1 MIGPLSSQLNAIKWG
16 EFKLGDLFEKLD
28 LKFKK
33 KIFNKQKDISKV
45 QTSEF
50 DLPLVNAKNGD
61 NGIMYYGRSS
71 DFESAEM
78 TIDIVNDGAV
88 STANVY
94 PQPLK
99 TGVLYNAYLI
109 KPKFTPTRETL
120 LFFTPC
126 IYKAIKLKFS
136 YENKASWNKV
146 KNELISLPLKPTA
159 NTQTLKDIDFD
170 FMEKFIAEL
179 EQCRLAELEQCRLAE
194 LEAYLKATG
203 LENTTLSSEE
213 ENALNVFNNSGGGN
227 TPCGLTWQSFRLG
240 DLFEKLDL
248 KFKKKI
254 FNKQKDISKVQTSE
268 FDLPLVN
275 AKNGDNGIMYY
286 GRSSDFESAEM
297 TIDIVNDGAVST
309 ANVYPQP
316 LKTGVLYNAYLI
328 KPKFTPT
335 RETLLFFT
343 PCIYKAIKL
352 KFSYENKASW
362 NKVKNELISLP
373 LKPTANTQTLED
385 VDFHFMRTLINALM
399 KQIIQG
405 VAQYCGAKI
414 QATKEIISQ
423 EMPTQKDSLF

>member
-16 EFKLGDLFEKLD
+16 EFKLGDLFEASNGDFDIQKRHINHKGEFVITAGLSNNSVLGQSDIKAKVFESHTITIDMFGCAFYRSFPYKMVTHARVFSLKPKFEINHKIGLFLSTLFFGYPKKFGYENMCSWVKIKNDKVILPLKPTANAQTLKDIDFDFMEKFIAELEQCRLAELEAYLKATGLENTTLSSDEENALNVFNGNHSGGNTPCGLTWQHFKLGDLFEKLD

-159 NTQTLKDIDFD
+159 NTQTLEDIDFD
-170 FMEKFIAEL
+170 
-179 EQCRLAELEQCRLAE
+179 
-194 LEAYLKATG
+194 
-203 LENTTLSSEE
+203 
-213 ENALNVFNNSGGGN
+213 
-227 TPCGLTWQSFRLG
+227 
-240 DLFEKLDL
+240 
-248 KFKKKI
+248 
-254 FNKQKDISKVQTSE
+254 
-268 FDLPLVN
+268 
-275 AKNGDNGIMYY
+275 
-286 GRSSDFESAEM
+286 
-297 TIDIVNDGAVST
+297 
-309 ANVYPQP
+309 
-316 LKTGVLYNAYLI
+316 
-328 KPKFTPT
+328 
-335 RETLLFFT
+335 
-343 PCIYKAIKL
+343 
-352 KFSYENKASW
+352 
-362 NKVKNELISLP
+362 
-373 LKPTANTQTLED
+373 
-385 VDFHFMRTLINALM
+385 FMRTLINALM
-399 KQIIQG
+399 KQTIQG
-405 VAQYCGAKI
+405 VVQYCDAQIK
-414 QATKEIISQ
+414 ATKEIISQ
-423 EMPTQKDSLF
+423 ETPTQKDSLF

>member
-1 MIGPLSSQLNAIKWG
+1 MIGPLNSQLNAIKWG

-159 NTQTLKDIDFD
+159 NTQTLDGIDFH
-170 FMEKFIAEL
+170 FMEKFI
-179 EQCRLAELEQCRLAE
+179 AELEQCRLAE

-203 LENTTLSSEE
+203 LSNTTLSNDE
-213 ENALNVFNNSGGGN
+213 ENALNVFNGKNSGGN

-240 DLFEKLDL
+240 DLFEVLSS
-248 KFKKKI
+248 KKI
-254 FNKQKDISKVQTSE
+254 YHANTIKIHDTQIEGSYPYVVRAAT
-268 FDLPLVN
+268 N
-275 AKNGDNGIMYY
+275 NGIK
-286 GRSSDFESAEM
+286 GFI
-297 TIDIVNDGAVST
+297 IDDPTFTNEKNTLSFAQDTFTVF
-309 ANVYPQP
+309 YQKQP
-316 LKTGVLYNAYLI
+316 YFTGNKVKIL
-328 KPKFTPT
+328 KPKFAFKSPKI
-335 RETLLFFT
+335 LHF
-343 PCIYKAIKL
+343 ISAILQFIL
-352 KFSYENKASW
+352 KPLTWGLGSTTESIAEFKF
-362 NKVKNELISLP
+362 SLP
-373 LKPTANTQTLED
+373 LKPTAKTQTLD
-385 VDFHFMRTLINALM
+385 GIDFHFMRTFINALM
-399 KQIIQG
+399 KQTIQG
-405 VAQYCGAKI
+405 VVQYSSAKI
-414 QATKEIISQ
+414 QATKEAISQ
-423 EMPTQKDSLF
+423 ETPTQKDSLF